1 MTAERELPGD
11 DAQDCAYP
19 PHPGLPARRPEGGSR
34 TAASRPRR
42 RAAAGL
48 RAWARHAPA
57 ERVPL
62 LAVPAVWTAAEIMHA
77 AGTAGYG
84 PGVATMVAASIAY
97 GTGERRARRSE
108 HPALEGAERAAVVG
122 VPGAWL
128 TAATVLGPLW
138 GRYDLMTSVLYTG
151 ITVGGYWWLRH
162 RDAVQ
167 AARARRDAA
176 AEEAARLAAE
186 ETAWLARKAE
196 WHRLAPKVGL
206 QGSDLLAVES
216 NQNGSET
223 WVIDTY
229 GAKQQ
234 LADHV
239 NCKTAAQ
246 RLSGEKL
253 LVAGGH
259 RVPKNRIEVAPH
271 PEWAYQLLVTIRG
284 QDLWQ
289 GGSDQGFIWH
299 PIVSGD
305 WDPALPYADLVPE
318 TTSIRDPIT
327 LGADPETGRPLQLT
341 LWDNKGARRVL
352 VVGTSRSGKSML
364 LDTIRERVTACTDA
378 ILLQINLSK
387 GIEDSWWAPLTAA
400 SALSGD
406 HARALRVL
414 DFISDVILERPRSRT
429 PGVRVH
435 QPTAGEPAFV
445 VMIDE
450 VDKVANDDDR
460 KHQLGQIA
468 SKCASEGVI
477 LILGGQR
484 PVNQWIGGAGVRAN
498 ISDVVWGRMR
508 ASDTRHAG
516 GGDSID
522 LPDMG
527 DYGGGNP
534 GVFGVAAHPT
544 YEGMPFSRGRAFFWG
559 DESTGMIAL
568 IERRAAARRPYQLE
582 PGLSGLAAA
591 WAQITGTPAGAGQPA
606 PAQQQARRRED
617 RSEDR
622 HEDRGEER
630 YDIKVTRDGST
641 VPSGAGV
648 QRKLDAAREVIDA
661 DLPAGLRARMQAG
674 VPDEVRQAEK
684 QQALAADPLPAA
696 EQAAL
701 WDLVSAPGGISG
713 REAARQL
720 QRPQPGRSITWSHT
734 TVINQL
740 RLWESGGR
748 VERTGRGRSDT
759 RWHAVPAGS
768 APRTPYLHAVADGEP
783 PAPAPD
789 QDQDAGGTGG
799 ELTGQVLGPGEFT
812 GQQAALMVAF
822 WVLKNGAENAIEAA
836 RACGMPDPVIVYALH
851 LAENEPDYVKA
862 ETRQVLADAGVPV
875 PAWLGPG
882 TAGGAPAGDRSEV
895 R

>member
-1 MTAERELPGD
+1 MTAGRELLD
-11 DAQDCAYP
+11 DAQSCAYP
-19 PHPGLPARRPEGGSR
+19 PHPGLSARRPAEDGSQ
-34 TAASRPRR
+34 
-42 RAAAGL
+42 AAAGPLQRESAAARL

-62 LAVPAVWTAAEIMHA
+62 LAVPAVWSAAEIMHA
-77 AGTAGYG
+77 AGVAGYV
-84 PGVATMVAASIAY
+84 PGLATLVAASIAY

-108 HPALEGAERAAVVG
+108 HPELEGTELAATIG
-122 VPGAWL
+122 VPGTWL
-128 TAATVLGPLW
+128 TAATILGPLW
-138 GRYDLMTSVLYTG
+138 GRLDLMTTVLYSG
-151 ITVGGYWWLRH
+151 ITLAGYRWLRH

-167 AARARRDAA
+167 ASRARRDAA
-176 AEEAARLAAE
+176 AEEAARLSAE
-186 ETAWLARKAE
+186 EAAWLARKTE

-206 QGSDLLAVES
+206 QGSDLLRAED
-216 NQNGSET
+216 NQNGSQT

-229 GAKQQ
+229 GARQQ
-234 LADHV
+234 LADQV
-239 NCKTAAQ
+239 NCKTVGQ

-253 LVAGGH
+253 QAAGGH
-259 RVPKNRIEVAPH
+259 RVPKNRIEVAPD
-271 PEWAYQLLVTIRG
+271 PDWAYQLLITIRG

-289 GGSDQGFIWH
+289 GGTDQGFIWH
-299 PIVSGD
+299 PCVSGD

-318 TTSIRDPIT
+318 TASIRDPIT
-327 LGADPETGRPLQLT
+327 LGADPETGGPLQLT

-378 ILLQINLSK
+378 VLLQINLSK

-400 SALSGD
+400 SALAGVHGGQA
-406 HARALRVL
+406 HARALRIL
-414 DFISDVILERPRSRT
+414 DFISDVILERPRSRR

-460 KHQLGQIA
+460 KRQLGEIA
-468 SKCASEGVI
+468 SKCASEGII

-508 ASDTRHAG
+508 SSDTRHAG

-559 DESTGMIAL
+559 DESGGMIAM
-568 IERRAAARRPYQLE
+568 IKRRAAARRPYQLE
-582 PGLSGLAAA
+582 PGLSRLAAA
-591 WAQITGTPAGAGQPA
+591 WAQITGTPAPAGGGG
-606 PAQQQARRRED
+606 QQQPVIAGEQDSRED
-617 RSEDR
+617 
-622 HEDRGEER
+622 R

-648 QRKLDAAREVIDA
+648 QRKLDAARDAIDA
-661 DLPAGLRARMQAG
+661 DLPGGLRARMTAG
-674 VPDEVRQAEK
+674 VPDAIRQAEK
-684 QQALAADPLPAA
+684 QEALAADPLPAA

-701 WDLVSAPGGISG
+701 RDLVSQPGGISG

-740 RLWESGGR
+740 RLWEAGGT
-748 VERTGRGRSDT
+748 VERTGRGRADT

-768 APRTPYLHAVADGEP
+768 APRTPYLHAVADDP
-783 PAPAPD
+783 PAAAPD
-789 QDQDAGGTGG
+789 QDTGG
-799 ELTGQVLGPGEFT
+799 QAGETAAQVPGPAQLTRE
-812 GQQAALMVAF
+812 QAAVTVAS
-822 WVLKNGAENAIEAA
+822 WALHRGAEHAITAA
-836 RACGMPDPVIVYALH
+836 RAAGIPDPVIVYALH
-851 LAENEPDYVKA
+851 LAENETDYVKA
-862 ETRQVLADAGVPV
+862 ETRQILTTAGAPA
-875 PAWLGPG
+875 PAWPGQGTSAGP
-882 TAGGAPAGDRSEV
+882 PAGDRSAAP
-895 R
+895 

>member
-1 MTAERELPGD
+1 MTAERELLD

-19 PHPGLPARRPEGGSR
+19 PHPGLGERRPGAADR
-34 TAASRPRR
+34 PPASRPRR
-42 RAAAGL
+42 RPAAGL

-62 LAVPAVWTAAEIMHA
+62 LAMPAIWTAAEIMHA

-84 PGVATMVAASIAY
+84 PGVATIVAASIAY

-108 HPALEGAERAAVVG
+108 HPALEGAELAAVIG

-128 TAATVLGPLW
+128 TAATVLGPLR
-138 GRYDLMTSVLYTG
+138 GPYDLMTSVLYAG
-151 ITVGGYWWLRH
+151 IAAGGYWWLRH

-176 AEEAARLAAE
+176 AQEAARLSAE

-196 WHRLAPKVGL
+196 WHRLAPKIGL

-253 LVAGGH
+253 LAAGGH

-271 PEWAYQLLVTIRG
+271 PEWAYQLLITIRG

-289 GGSDQGFIWH
+289 GGGDLGFIWH

-305 WDPALPYADLVPE
+305 WDAALPYADLVPE
-318 TTSIRDPIT
+318 TASVRDPIT
-327 LGADPETGRPLQLT
+327 LGADPESGKALQLT
-341 LWDNKGARRVL
+341 LWDSVGARRVL

-400 SALSGD
+400 SALSGE
-406 HARALRVL
+406 HARALRIL
-414 DFISDVILERPRSRT
+414 DFISDVILERPRSRK

-435 QPTAGEPAFV
+435 QPTAAEPAFV

-450 VDKVANDDDR
+450 VDKVADDDDR
-460 KHQLGQIA
+460 RHQLGQIA
-468 SKCASEGVI
+468 SKCASEGIV
-477 LILGGQR
+477 LILGSQR
-484 PVNQWIGGAGVRAN
+484 PVNVSIGGGTVRAN
-498 ISDVVWGRMR
+498 LSDVVWGRMR
-508 ASDTRHAG
+508 SNDTRHAG
-516 GGDSID
+516 GSDSID

-544 YEGMPFSRGRAFFWG
+544 YESMPFSRGRTFFWG
-559 DESTGMIAL
+559 DESTGMIRL
-568 IERRAAARRPYQLE
+568 IERRAAARRPFQLE
-582 PGLSGLAAA
+582 PGLARLAPA
-591 WAQITGTPAGAGQPA
+591 WAEITGIPAPAGAGQPA
-606 PAQQQARRRED
+606 PAQQQAPRRE
-617 RSEDR
+617 ED
-622 HEDRGEER
+622 R

-648 QRKLDAAREVIDA
+648 QRKLDAARDAIDA

-701 WDLVSAPGGISG
+701 WDLVSQPAGISG

-720 QRPQPGRSITWSHT
+720 QRPQPGRNITWSHT

-740 RLWESGGR
+740 RLWESDGK
-748 VERTGRGRSDT
+748 VERTGRRSDT
-759 RWHAVPAGS
+759 RWHAVPAGT
-768 APRTPYLHAVADGEP
+768 APRTPYLHAVADDEP
-783 PAPAPD
+783 PAAAPATD
-789 QDQDAGGTGG
+789 QDSGGTGG
-799 ELTGQVLGPGEFT
+799 EITGQVPGPGEFT
-812 GQQAALMVAF
+812 GQDAALMVAF
-822 WVLKNGAENAIEAA
+822 WALRNGAEHAIEAA
-836 RACGMPDPVIVYALH
+836 RAARMPDPVIVYALH

-862 ETRQVLADAGVPV
+862 EVRQILADAGAPV
-875 PAWLGPG
+875 PAWPSQD
-882 TAGGAPAGDRSEV
+882 TAGGPPAGDRSAA